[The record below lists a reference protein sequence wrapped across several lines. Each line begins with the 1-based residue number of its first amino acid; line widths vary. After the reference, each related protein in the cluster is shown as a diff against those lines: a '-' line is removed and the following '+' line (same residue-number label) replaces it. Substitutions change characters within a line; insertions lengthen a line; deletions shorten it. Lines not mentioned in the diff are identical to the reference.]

1 MNAFDEFIMSDAF
14 FPVVIVLLVLL
25 ITVFIIITVN
35 NKRKYGPFRNIKNAS
50 KPEIDYSS
58 EVHIIN
64 DLSPVEEVKANEFD
78 EILNIN
84 NIVEADDN
92 YLKPRNVEE
101 EKKLQVNDSS
111 ILASS
116 NAISFNSFDNSQRSE
131 TEEMPIDKSS
141 EVTSNLQDDDKF
153 MADVHTFPDFSD
165 IEDKDK
171 KEENKNSRIE
181 EDVMDAASK
190 YIESIMSNN
199 SRWLMKTEFENVY
212 LEYVDELNKKNV
224 KDKMSKEELLKKLE
238 ETQRINL

>member
-14 FPVVIVLLVLL
+14 FPVIIVLLVLL
-25 ITVFIIITVN
+25 IAVFIIITVN

-64 DLSPVEEVKANEFD
+64 DLSPVEEVKENEFD

-84 NIVEADDN
+84 NFVEADDN
-92 YLKPRNVEE
+92 YLKPKNVEE
-101 EKKLQVNDSS
+101 EKKELQVNDV
-111 ILASS
+111 SS
-116 NAISFNSFDNSQRSE
+116 NAISFNTFDNSQKSE
-131 TEEMPIDKSS
+131 AEEMPTGKLS
-141 EVTSNLQDDDKF
+141 EVNSNLQDDDKF

-165 IEDKDK
+165 IEDRDK